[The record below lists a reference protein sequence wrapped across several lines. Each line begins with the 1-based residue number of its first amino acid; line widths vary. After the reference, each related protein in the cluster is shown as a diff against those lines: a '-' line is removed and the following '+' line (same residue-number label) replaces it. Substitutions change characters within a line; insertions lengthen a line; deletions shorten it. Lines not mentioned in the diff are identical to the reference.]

1 MGKFLSGLGESAF
14 GNGSAADVFCVY
26 GLEKIIQFI
35 LERAFDHIHKKEN
48 HLVER
53 EAACSR
59 TKSLAERRWQERKSS
74 EKMILLRKS
83 IRLAHIFK
91 SRFRANM
98 ASVLGII

>member
-48 HLVER
+48 HVVKGKPPG
-53 EAACSR
+53 SN
-59 TKSLAERRWQERKSS
+59 K
-74 EKMILLRKS
+74 
-83 IRLAHIFK
+83 IF
-91 SRFRANM
+91 
-98 ASVLGII
+98 G